1 MNSSDQWVAVLVGG
15 GVVIAL
21 RIVDFFMPRGW
32 VSKWTKRHADKTSD
46 DQDADSGE

>member
-15 GVVIAL
+15 GVVVAL

-46 DQDADSGE
+46 GPGRR